1 MMTSITS
8 LSHQLRITSRPKIH
22 LIPPLPTLLVSLLY
36 RVADPLATC
45 LWCLSLCGKLAKTNL
60 SSRQFQMSLP
70 DDKPPSHY
78 VLSFDVLS
86 LDSKGEPI
94 LWLLASDVSPLSS
107 FDEEDELALLNMS
120 KLDLASQPLF

>member
-1 MMTSITS
+1 
-8 LSHQLRITSRPKIH
+8 
-22 LIPPLPTLLVSLLY
+22 
-36 RVADPLATC
+36 
-45 LWCLSLCGKLAKTNL
+45 
-60 SSRQFQMSLP
+60 MSLP
-70 DDKPPSHY
+70 DDKPQSHF

-86 LDSKGEPI
+86 FDSKGEPI